1 MAYTVKGLILSISLA
16 VGILLAGCSGSTSNP
31 ATPPVQTP
39 VQSTT
44 EAAAPTPSQP
54 PSGQNATPGQ
64 GTSDNVTPVAAQPQS
79 ALSNRVDV
87 IYFHVNQRCPT
98 CLCFEQQVN
107 HVIEAYFSDEINS
120 GKLTYKVLN
129 AQQEQNADIA
139 RQYGAVGSQLFINTV
154 VNGEDHIE
162 DIQDIWNWNCRYNA
176 PNFNRN
182 VRSVIE
188 YSLKELP

>member
-1 MAYTVKGLILSISLA
+1 MADTIKGLILSLSLA
-16 VGILLAGCSGSTSNP
+16 VIILLAGCFGSTSNP

-44 EAAAPTPSQP
+44 DAAAPAPSQP

-64 GTSDNVTPVAAQPQS
+64 GASDNVTPAVEQPLS

-98 CLCFEQQVN
+98 CLCFEKQVN
-107 HVIEAYFSDEINS
+107 HVIDAYFSDEINS

-129 AQQEQNADIA
+129 AQQVQNADIA
-139 RQYGAVGSQLFINTV
+139 RKYGAVGSQLFINKV
-154 VNGEDHIE
+154 VDGQDNIT
-162 DIQDIWNWNCRYNA
+162 DIQDIWNWNCRYNT
-176 PNFNRN
+176 PNFDRN

-188 YSLKELP
+188 DSLTGL

>member
-1 MAYTVKGLILSISLA
+1 MAYTFKGLILSISLA
-16 VGILLAGCSGSTSNP
+16 GTILMAGCSGSTSNP
-31 ATPPVQTP
+31 GTLPVQTP

-44 EAAAPTPSQP
+44 EAAAPTPAQP

-64 GTSDNVTPVAAQPQS
+64 GASDNVTPVAAQAQS

-98 CLCFEQQVN
+98 CLCFEKQVN
-107 HVIEAYFSDEINS
+107 HVIEAYFSDEIDS

-129 AQQEQNADIA
+129 AQQEQNTDIA
-139 RQYGAVGSQLFINTV
+139 RKYGAVGSQLFINKV
-154 VNGEDHIE
+154 VNGQDNIT
-162 DIQDIWNWNCRYNA
+162 DIQDIWNWNCRYNT
-176 PNFNRN
+176 PNFDRN

-188 YSLKELP
+188 DSLTGL